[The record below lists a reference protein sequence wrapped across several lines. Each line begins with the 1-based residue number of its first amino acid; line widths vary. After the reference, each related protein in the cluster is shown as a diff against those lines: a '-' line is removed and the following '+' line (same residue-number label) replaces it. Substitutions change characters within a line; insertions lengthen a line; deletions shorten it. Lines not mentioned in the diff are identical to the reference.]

1 MLKITVTNLA
11 QINLEFFVILR
22 VHRIYCLVP
31 SAYFEK

>member
-11 QINLEFFVILR
+11 QINLEIFVILR

-31 SAYFEK
+31 SV